1 MTMVQILQVLPE
13 TEYRV
18 FCYFSDGRIKL
29 YDARPLIEGGGVFS
43 RIADAAV
50 FKDTCTVMNGT
61 LAWDVNGNRDPYTC
75 IDLDPDTVYEKAVEV
90 RDPLSRTA

>member
-1 MTMVQILQVLPE
+1 MVQILQVLPE
-13 TEYRV
+13 AEYRV

-43 RIADAAV
+43 RIVDPAV
-50 FKDTCTVMNGT
+50 FRDTCTGLDGT
-61 LAWDVNGNRDPYTC
+61 LAWDVNGDRDPYAC
-75 IDLDPDTVYEKAVEV
+75 IDLDPDTVYAKAVDA